1 MATLRQD
8 IELDTDPDTAWDAL
22 RDFGALH
29 ERLVR
34 GFVTA
39 CESDGRERVITFST
53 GLTVRELLVGVD
65 DEHRRLSYAIVDGF
79 THYQGTAQVLPR
91 PTGCRFVWLVDLL
104 PDERAGDV
112 ARLMAHGA
120 TAIRRTLGGADL

>member
-8 IELDTDPDTAWDAL
+8 IDLDIDPGDAWAAL

-39 CESDGRERVITFST
+39 CESDGRERVITFVN
-53 GLTVRELLVGVD
+53 GLVVRELLVGVD
-65 DEHRRLSYAIVDGF
+65 DEHRRLAYAIVDGF
-79 THYQGTAQVLPR
+79 THYQGTAEIVPL
-91 PTGCRFVWLVDLL
+91 TEGCRFVWHVDLL

-112 ARLMAHGA
+112 AQLMAQGA
-120 TAIRRTLGGADL
+120 AAIRNTLK

>member
-8 IELDTDPDTAWDAL
+8 IALDIDPEQAWDAL

-29 ERLVR
+29 ERLVK

-39 CESDGRERVITFST
+39 CESDGHERVLTFFN

-65 DEHRRLSYAIVDGF
+65 DEHRRLTYAIVDGF
-79 THYQGTAQVLPR
+79 THYQGTAQVIAQR
-91 PTGCRFVWLVDLL
+91 EGCRFLWLVDLL
-104 PDERAGDV
+104 PDERADDV
-112 ARLMAHGA
+112 ARLMEHGTA
-120 TAIRRTLGGADL
+120 AIRSTLCGPGV

>member
-8 IELDTDPDTAWDAL
+8 IELDTDPDAAWDAL

-29 ERLVR
+29 ERLVT

-39 CESDGRERVITFST
+39 CESDGRERVLTFFN

-65 DEHRRLSYAIVDGF
+65 DEGRRLTYAIVDGF
-79 THYQGTAQVLPR
+79 THYQGTAQVIPR
-91 PTGCRFVWLVDLL
+91 AQGCLFRWYVDLL

-112 ARLMAHGA
+112 ALLMDRGA
-120 TAIRRTLGGADL
+120 TAIRSTLSNLGA